1 MSVSLSMTINRA
13 ARPCPKRPRRVLSIR
28 PSQPAPRCLAD
39 SWQLGPIRHTTHLPG
54 QLSVANRPL
63 CSVQLSFR
71 LVRRRAILH
80 SPADQL
86 GRACRILRLHDMLMD
101 SVQSRLN
108 LEQVCLTICAFVLVK
123 TWAQC
128 VWGDFAD
135 SAKTFAKSVMRAY
148 TRASKQA
155 SRRKKASTRAR

>member
-1 MSVSLSMTINRA
+1 MHASRSTCKCTYTCRWPMAIFFTLLVRLLRKYAMHRKCNKWLFAHHRA
-13 ARPCPKRPRRVLSIR
+13 ARACPKRPRRVLSIR

-86 GRACRILRLHDMLMD
+86 GWACRILRLHDVLL
-101 SVQSRLN
+101 VQLRN
-108 LEQVCLTICAFVLVK
+108 LWFVEQVCPGLV
-123 TWAQC
+123 
-128 VWGDFAD
+128 F
-135 SAKTFAKSVMRAY
+135 SAKI
-148 TRASKQA
+148 
-155 SRRKKASTRAR
+155 